1 MSIEFDRFE
10 ELISIAVKLWN
21 TGHLRSEIVKRLQDE
36 YELSESD
43 AKQLELMAETL
54 TYDIKRKYA

>member
-21 TGHLRSEIVKRLQDE
+21 TGYLRSVIVKRLQDK

-54 TYDIKRKYA
+54 TYDIKKKYV

>member
-21 TGHLRSEIVKRLQDE
+21 TGYLRSEIVKRLQDK

-43 AKQLELMAETL
+43 AKQLKLMAETL
-54 TYDIKRKYA
+54 TYDIKKKYV